1 MSIMIACQQVQ
12 QYYGAQQVLSSVT
25 LEIHSGRKIGLIG
38 LNGAGK
44 TTLFRLLSGQE
55 RPYQGELHIQK
66 GARVGYLAQVPDYAE
81 GTTVMDI
88 LRESFHHLLQL
99 QQRME
104 ELTLRMSDADQS
116 PEQMDKTLREYGE
129 ALDRFEDQGGY
140 EMSARIDAI
149 AAGLGIPQSRYDE
162 SVNRLSGGEKT
173 RVALAALLLTN
184 PDILLLDEPTN
195 HLDMD
200 AVVWLEQFISGSNA
214 TVVVISHDRYFLD
227 KVVQEIIELED
238 GEATAYPMNYS
249 AYREEK
255 QRRLINQYENYQD
268 QQKEIKRIK
277 ESIKRLID
285 WGNRSNP
292 PNPGFHRRA
301 ASMQKALDRME
312 KVKRPVMERAQI
324 DLEWKQKGRSGE
336 RVLVLDQ
343 VWKSYGDKALL
354 QESSALLRYGEHAVI
369 IGGNGAGKTT
379 LLRMILGQ
387 EAPDAGTLRLG
398 SRADTGYLAQ
408 EAAPPDAGETVLEWF
423 KLHARME
430 EGAARGQLAKF
441 LFYGPD
447 VFKKVSGLSGGEWSR
462 LRLAILMH
470 QRPNLL
476 ILDEPTNH
484 LDISSRE
491 ALEEALEEFP
501 GTILAVSHDRY
512 FINRIAGQ
520 IWSLGEGELK
530 VTLGNYEDYQ
540 QEIQKNS

>member
-12 QYYGAQQVLSSVT
+12 QYYGAEQVLSSVT

-44 TTLFRLLSGQE
+44 TTLFRMLSGLE
-55 RPYQGELHIQK
+55 RPYQGSLHIQK
-66 GARVGYLAQVPDYAE
+66 GARIGYLAQVPEYTGD
-81 GTTVMDI
+81 TTI
-88 LRESFHHLLQL
+88 LDVLRGSFRELLDL
-99 QQRME
+99 QQHME
-104 ELTLRMSDADQS
+104 QLTV
-116 PEQMDKTLREYGE
+116 QMGDSSLSAPQLERVLKQYGE
-129 ALDRFEDQGGY
+129 ALDRFEQEGGY
-140 EMSARIDAI
+140 EMSARIDAVSN
-149 AAGLGIPQSRYDE
+149 GLGISPERHQERFHA
-162 SVNRLSGGEKT
+162 LSGGEKT
-173 RVALAALLLTN
+173 KVCLAALLLTR
-184 PDILLLDEPTN
+184 PEILLLDEPTN

-200 AVVWLEQFISGSNA
+200 AVVWLEQFITGSSA
-214 TVVVISHDRYFLD
+214 TVVIISHDRYFLD

-238 GEATAYPMNYS
+238 GEATSYPMNYS

-255 QRRLINQYENYQD
+255 QRRLVRQFEDYQD
-268 QQKEIKRIK
+268 QQKEIKRIQ
-277 ESIKRLID
+277 ESIKRLIE

-292 PNPGFHRRA
+292 PSPAFHRRA
-301 ASMQKALDRME
+301 ASMQKALDRMQ
-312 KVKRPVMERAQI
+312 KVKRPVMDRAQMEL
-324 DLEWKQKGRSGE
+324 DLRQRERSGE

-343 VWKSYGDKALL
+343 VWKAYGDRILL
-354 QESSALLRYGEHAVI
+354 QEASALLRYGENAAI

-387 EAPDAGTLRLG
+387 EEPDAGSLTLG
-398 SRADTGYLAQ
+398 SRTDVGYLAQ
-408 EAAPPDAGETVLEWF
+408 EAAPPDRGETVLEWF
-423 KLHARME
+423 KLEARME
-430 EGAARGQLAKF
+430 EGQARGQLAKF

-501 GTILAVSHDRY
+501 GTILTVSHDRY

-520 IWSLGEGELK
+520 IWSLEDGELK
-530 VTLGNYEDYQ
+530 VTLGNYEDY
-540 QEIQKNS
+540 KK

>member
-66 GARVGYLAQVPDYAE
+66 GARVGYLAQVPDYAA
-81 GTTVMDI
+81 GTTVMDV
-88 LRESFHHLLQL
+88 LRASFHHLLQL

-104 ELTLRMSDADQS
+104 ELTIRMSDTNQS

-149 AAGLGIPQSRYDE
+149 AAGLRIPQSRYDE
-162 SVNRLSGGEKT
+162 TVDILSGGEKT

-238 GEATAYPMNYS
+238 GEATSYPMNYS

-324 DLEWKQKGRSGE
+324 DLEWRQQGRSGE

-387 EAPDAGTLRLG
+387 EEADAGTLRLG
-398 SRADTGYLAQ
+398 SRTDTGYLAQ
-408 EAAPPDAGETVLEWF
+408 EAAPPNAGETVLEWF

-447 VFKKVSGLSGGEWSR
+447 VFQKVSGLSGGEWSR

-520 IWSLGEGELK
+520 IWSLGDGELK
-530 VTLGNYEDYQ
+530 VSLGNYEDYQ
-540 QEIQKNS
+540 EQNTR

>member
-66 GARVGYLAQVPDYAE
+66 GASVGYLAQVPDYAPS
-81 GTTVMDI
+81 TTVMDV
-88 LRESFHHLLQL
+88 LRASFHHLLQL
-99 QQRME
+99 QQHME
-104 ELTLRMSDADQS
+104 ELTIRMSDTNQS

-149 AAGLGIPQSRYDE
+149 AAGLRIPQSRYDE
-162 SVNRLSGGEKT
+162 TVDILSGGEKT

-200 AVVWLEQFISGSNA
+200 AVVWLEQFISGSNT

-238 GEATAYPMNYS
+238 GEATSYPMNYS

-324 DLEWKQKGRSGE
+324 DLEWRQQGRSGE

-343 VWKSYGDKALL
+343 IWKSYGDKALL

-387 EAPDAGTLRLG
+387 EEPDAGTLSLG
-398 SRADTGYLAQ
+398 SRTDTGYLAQ
-408 EAAPPDAGETVLEWF
+408 EAAPPNAGETVLEWF

-447 VFKKVSGLSGGEWSR
+447 VFQKVSGLSGGEWSR

-520 IWSLGEGELK
+520 IWSLGDGELK
-530 VTLGNYEDYQ
+530 VSLGNYEDYQ
-540 QEIQKNS
+540 E

>member
-25 LEIHSGRKIGLIG
+25 LEIHSSRKIGLIG

-81 GTTVMDI
+81 GTTVMDV

-116 PEQMDKTLREYGE
+116 PEQMEKTLREYGE

-162 SVNRLSGGEKT
+162 SVSRLSGGEKT

-324 DLEWKQKGRSGE
+324 DLEWKQQGRSGE

-398 SRADTGYLAQ
+398 SRTDTGYLAQ

-530 VTLGNYEDYQ
+530 VTLGNYEDYM
-540 QEIQKNS
+540 K

>member
-66 GARVGYLAQVPDYAE
+66 GARVGYLAQVPDYAD
-81 GTTVMDI
+81 GMTVMDV
-88 LRESFHHLLQL
+88 LRASFHHLLQL

-104 ELTLRMSDADQS
+104 ELTIRMSDTNQS

-162 SVNRLSGGEKT
+162 TVDILSGGEKT

-238 GEATAYPMNYS
+238 GEATSYPMNYS

-324 DLEWKQKGRSGE
+324 DLEWRQQGRSGE

-343 VWKSYGDKALL
+343 VWKSYGDKSLL

-387 EAPDAGTLRLG
+387 EEADAGTLRLG
-398 SRADTGYLAQ
+398 SRTDTGYLAQ
-408 EAAPPDAGETVLEWF
+408 EAAPPNAGETVLEWF

-447 VFKKVSGLSGGEWSR
+447 VFQKVSGLSGGEWSR

-501 GTILAVSHDRY
+501 GTLLAVSHDRY

-520 IWSLGEGELK
+520 IWSLGDGELK
-530 VTLGNYEDYQ
+530 VSLGNYEDYQ
-540 QEIQKNS
+540 GGD